1 MRDGFIRTQS
11 EGWFHK
17 DRLRDGFIRTESE
30 GWFHKDTK

>member
-17 DRLRDGFIRTESE
+17 EKLRDGFIRTNE
-30 GWFHKDTK
+30 GMVS